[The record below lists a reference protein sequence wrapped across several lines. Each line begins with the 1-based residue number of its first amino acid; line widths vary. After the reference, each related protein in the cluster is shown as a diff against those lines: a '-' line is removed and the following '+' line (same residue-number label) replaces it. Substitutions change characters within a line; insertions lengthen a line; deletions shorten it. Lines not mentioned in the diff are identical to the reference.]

1 MSHLGAKQTLT
12 VYALVLCWSVLV
24 FWAGFSFGTRKPA
37 PDPMGEEILG
47 FSAGKKSRAFPIAP
61 ELAFQDPLMESESAR
76 PETAAALEVRGSDAH
91 PEAETRTDAAKGGS
105 VFHTVQIGAVRTEA
119 EGRELLGRLGA
130 RGHRGRIV
138 PPSNSGGFYRVWV
151 GEFESEAA
159 AHEMEENLKSDGFS
173 TYLRQ
178 APDSLSQ

>member
-1 MSHLGAKQTLT
+1 MSRLGAKQTLT

-37 PDPMGEEILG
+37 PDPMREEILG
-47 FSAGKKSRAFPIAP
+47 FSAGKKSRAYPLAP
-61 ELAFQDPLMESESAR
+61 QLAAQDPVMESESAR
-76 PETAAALEVRGSDAH
+76 PETATPLEVAGGDALR
-91 PEAETRTDAAKGGS
+91 EAEMRTATPREES

-119 EGRELLGRLGA
+119 EGRKLLGRLGA

-138 PPSNSGGFYRVWV
+138 PPSTSGGFYRVWV
-151 GEFESEAA
+151 GKFESETA

-178 APDSLSQ
+178 APDSLSR